1 MNITVRYCGISK
13 RVYWQ
18 SLVEASMRKLQHL
31 GDIARARVTIESQQ
45 EVKRGFRVVTELEVP
60 GPDFHAE
67 AREHTLPAALLKVV
81 KELERQIRSRKNR
94 RANQWK
100 TNLRLGLSPGRF
112 SCGWAGYSGCR

>member
-18 SLVEASMRKLQHL
+18 SFVEASMRKLQHL
-31 GDIARARVTIESQQ
+31 AAIARARVTIESQQ
-45 EVKRGFRVVTELEVP
+45 DVKRGFRVVTELEVP

-100 TNLRLGLSPGRF
+100 TNLRLGLSPGRLA
-112 SCGWAGYSGCR
+112 CGWAGPRG